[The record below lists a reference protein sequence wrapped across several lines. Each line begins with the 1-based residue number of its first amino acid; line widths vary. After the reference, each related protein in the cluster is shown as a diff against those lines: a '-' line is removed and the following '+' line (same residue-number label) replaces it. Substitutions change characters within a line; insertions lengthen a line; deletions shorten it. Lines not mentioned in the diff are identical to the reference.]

1 MWDSKQAVISREGE
15 IYRVSGPVTIENV
28 RGVIEEGRRVFTG
41 GDLRVDLGALKN
53 VDSSA
58 LSMLLEWMRDAA
70 GNGRHLCFLNVPENL
85 ASLAR
90 VYGVLDHLPVEA

>member
-1 MWDSKQAVISREGE
+1 MIRREGDV
-15 IYRVSGPVTIENV
+15 YRVEGPVTIENV
-28 RGVIEEGRRVFTG
+28 RGVIEEGRRVFSG
-41 GDLRVDLGALKN
+41 EDLRVDLGGLEN

-70 GNGRHLCFLNVPENL
+70 ASGRRVRYLNVPENL

-90 VYGVLDHLPVEA
+90 VYGVLDHLPLAA